1 MTWGALASPEQTS
14 PELLS
19 SLPRDLRG
27 ETDPLISGSW
37 PEWGLCWSS
46 SAECSPGELA
56 CTSALVRR
64 AGRTW
69 HVQVCCCWDRSSAVG
84 WAAGTWPWA
93 PGWRQK
99 PRPGEELPVG
109 LLCQAPGV
117 RLGKERAAPFRPGPC
132 AWGCPPWS
140 RFPCD
145 RLPMKLCINDLK
157 EIHTPSFVLRVF
169 LVLLSKALRPGLAL
183 SAPFPSLR
191 GWGAQVVTAS
201 GQVVPGLWG
210 HSARDGGQRT
220 RGSWALPAGAR
231 ASAPAQVSPSASPR
245 RGHMATWQ
253 TCGSARAG
261 LLVRRV
267 LCEGTEKG

>member
-1 MTWGALASPEQTS
+1 M
-14 PELLS
+14 
-19 SLPRDLRG
+19 
-27 ETDPLISGSW
+27 
-37 PEWGLCWSS
+37 
-46 SAECSPGELA
+46 
-56 CTSALVRR
+56 
-64 AGRTW
+64 
-69 HVQVCCCWDRSSAVG
+69 
-84 WAAGTWPWA
+84 
-93 PGWRQK
+93 
-99 PRPGEELPVG
+99 G

-157 EIHTPSFVLRVF
+157 EIHTPSFVLRVL
-169 LVLLSKALRPGLAL
+169 LVLLSNALRPGLAL

-210 HSARDGGQRT
+210 RSARDGGQRT

-245 RGHMATWQ
+245 RGHMATWP
-253 TCGSARAG
+253 TRGSAGAG
-261 LLVRRV
+261 LLARRV

>member
-14 PELLS
+14 PESLS

-27 ETDPLISGSW
+27 ETDPVISGSW

-46 SAECSPGELA
+46 SAACSPGELA

-69 HVQVCCCWDRSSAVG
+69 HVQVYCCWDRSSAVG

-117 RLGKERAAPFRPGPC
+117 RLGKERATPFRPGPC

-140 RFPCD
+140 R
-145 RLPMKLCINDLK
+145 
-157 EIHTPSFVLRVF
+157 
-169 LVLLSKALRPGLAL
+169 
-183 SAPFPSLR
+183 
-191 GWGAQVVTAS
+191 
-201 GQVVPGLWG
+201 
-210 HSARDGGQRT
+210 
-220 RGSWALPAGAR
+220 
-231 ASAPAQVSPSASPR
+231 
-245 RGHMATWQ
+245 
-253 TCGSARAG
+253 
-261 LLVRRV
+261 
-267 LCEGTEKG
+267 

>member
-1 MTWGALASPEQTS
+1 MANLLPSSPGLHPGPSSPWIPLLPSVTSAGAASVPGPLLLPGRVLTPSQWLFRAGTPSRPRAAGAQGHRRCPCVTWGALASPEQTS
-14 PELLS
+14 PESLS

-46 SAECSPGELA
+46 SAACSPGELA

-140 RFPCD
+140 R
-145 RLPMKLCINDLK
+145 
-157 EIHTPSFVLRVF
+157 
-169 LVLLSKALRPGLAL
+169 
-183 SAPFPSLR
+183 
-191 GWGAQVVTAS
+191 
-201 GQVVPGLWG
+201 
-210 HSARDGGQRT
+210 
-220 RGSWALPAGAR
+220 
-231 ASAPAQVSPSASPR
+231 
-245 RGHMATWQ
+245 
-253 TCGSARAG
+253 
-261 LLVRRV
+261 
-267 LCEGTEKG
+267 